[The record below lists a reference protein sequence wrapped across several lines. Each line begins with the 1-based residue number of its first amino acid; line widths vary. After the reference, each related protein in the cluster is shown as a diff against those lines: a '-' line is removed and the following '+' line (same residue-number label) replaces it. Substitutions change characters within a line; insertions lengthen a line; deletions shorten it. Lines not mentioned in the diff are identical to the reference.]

1 MLKNS
6 KLRRPLSLILAL
18 STLLIASGCSTTNTV
33 QQESGITIER
43 IDSSAATI
51 SNAYLTYQDG
61 FLSLR
66 GEVKRRL
73 MGRGPIIGHLHV
85 ALIDPEG
92 NTLKVAD
99 INYMR
104 RNIKSSTASF
114 SERLPLDLSEGST
127 VRITHFNSEHHD
139 NLSSEPVWRD

>member
-1 MLKNS
+1 MLKNNQQ
-6 KLRRPLSLILAL
+6 RQPLSLLLAL
-18 STLLIASGCSTTNTV
+18 AMLLIASGCSTTSTV
-33 QQESGITIER
+33 QQEAGITIER
-43 IDSSAATI
+43 VDSSAATI
-51 SNAYLTYQDG
+51 NNAYLSYQDG

-104 RNIKSSTASF
+104 GNIKSSMASF
-114 SERLPLDLSEGST
+114 SERLPLDLAHGSI

>member
-1 MLKNS
+1 MLKN
-6 KLRRPLSLILAL
+6 RQQRQPLSLLLVL
-18 STLLIASGCSTTNTV
+18 SMLLIASGCSTTNTV
-33 QQESGITIER
+33 QQETGITIER
-43 IDSSAATI
+43 IDSNAATI

-85 ALIDPEG
+85 ALIDPAG

-114 SERLPLDLSEGST
+114 SERLPLDLSHGSI

-139 NLSSEPVWRD
+139 NLSSEPMWRD

>member
-6 KLRRPLSLILAL
+6 KNRY
-18 STLLIASGCSTTNTV
+18 IASLLLVLTTLITTGGCSTTSMV
-33 QQESGITIER
+33 QDEKGITIER
-43 IDSSAATI
+43 VDSSTATI
-51 SNAYLTYQDG
+51 SNVYLTYSDG

-73 MGRGPIIGHLHV
+73 MGRGPIFGHLHIT
-85 ALIDPEG
+85 LIDPAGEI
-92 NTLKVAD
+92 LKVAD

-114 SERLPLDLSEGST
+114 SERLPIDLSQGSI
-127 VRITHFNSEHHD
+127 VRITHFNSENHD
-139 NLSSEPVWRD
+139 TLPNEPVWRD